1 MPGWFR
7 KPPADPS
14 PASRGPSCLSP
25 PLLSGCSHFDYY
37 NQTTLERNGKPSLAT
52 TVGVGSKGR
61 LPLLT
66 GLEDSTHAGSSLD
79 ITVPFCRC
87 LRRRPLI
94 GGPPK
99 RKVWSL
105 YTVLQKAYYALEHL
119 DDLFRPLLFSLC
131 AAMHLKL
138 LNVPHLLQLAQV
150 ALLIVHRFSSRCCT
164 NIASSIMGCFPSSW
178 SNCS

>member
-14 PASRGPSCLSP
+14 PASRGPSCLSS
-25 PLLSGCSHFDYY
+25 PLLFGCSHFDYY
-37 NQTTLERNGKPSLAT
+37 NRTTLERNGRPSLAT
-52 TVGVGSKGR
+52 TVGLASRGRVKGR

-87 LRRRPLI
+87 LRCRPLI

-99 RKVWSL
+99 RKVRSL

-119 DDLFRPLLFSLC
+119 DDLFRPLLFSLR
-131 AAMHLKL
+131 AAMHVQL

-150 ALLIVHRFSSRCCT
+150 ALLIVHQFSSRCCT
-164 NIASSIMGCFPSSW
+164 NIASSIMCCW
-178 SNCS
+178 